1 MKVLFTARFER
12 SYHRAPATIQRAFD
26 TVRCFRATRV
36 GIVCKSFSSPSR
48 QDVRLCHSDGRRVN
62 LAMIYMKREVP
73 MTRDE
78 VFVNHMQLNTGV
90 HPDPISLDDDDEKEQ
105 EEKDGGEFLGRSLM
119 KGRTILIS
127 DPIDHKLT
135 SRVIAQLLHLDAAD
149 PKKPIK
155 IFINSPG
162 GSADD
167 GFAIYDMIRFVRPR
181 VRIISAG
188 LSASAATVIMLGAKK
203 EDRLA
208 MPNARIMIHQPS
220 MQSFGPAEDLRRT
233 AEQILKL
240 RQRINELYAQETGQS
255 LDKVTDDTDRDFWM
269 TAQEAVDYGLVSK
282 VITSY
287 DELEL

>member
-1 MKVLFTARFER
+1 
-12 SYHRAPATIQRAFD
+12 
-26 TVRCFRATRV
+26 
-36 GIVCKSFSSPSR
+36 
-48 QDVRLCHSDGRRVN
+48 
-62 LAMIYMKREVP
+62 MIYMKREAP

-78 VFVNHMQLNTGV
+78 AFVNHMQLKTGV

-105 EEKDGGEFLGRSLM
+105 EEKGGGGFLGRSLM

-135 SRVIAQLLHLDAAD
+135 SRVIAQLLHLDDAD

-208 MPNARIMIHQPS
+208 LPNARIMIHQPS

-269 TAQEAVDYGLVSK
+269 TAQEAVDYGLVAK
-282 VITSY
+282 VIASY